1 MPTSSR
7 GWLPKGENFYVCT
20 ETGRQDTT
28 AVACMLVCA
37 KLYGQV
43 ILQGTTDAVVLC
55 MPLLDKIK
63 VDDTKS
69 HWSSTD
75 TLMAMLSWCD
85 ACMMNP
91 DGGVLSWV
99 CLLDVASTHISKEFR
114 SRVSLCGQP
123 LDLAFMKAF
132 KSSLARQAAEHVA
145 WMILGAPE
153 PTLLKLELG
162 QIQWLLW

>member
-7 GWLPKGENFYVCT
+7 GWLPKEENNNVCT

-28 AVACMLVCA
+28 VVACQPVCT

-43 ILQGTTDAVVLC
+43 MLQGTTDAVVLC
-55 MPLLDKIK
+55 MALLDKIR
-63 VDDTKS
+63 VDYTKG

-85 ACMMNP
+85 ACMINP
-91 DGGVLSWV
+91 GGGVLPWV
-99 CLLDVASTHISKEFR
+99 CLLESTHISKEFR
-114 SRVSLCGQP
+114 SRVSLCAQP

-145 WMILGAPE
+145 RVILGAPE
-153 PTLLKLELG
+153 PTSS
-162 QIQWLLW
+162 